1 MFWEILWKSTKA
13 AYVATACELG
23 PRARNRGADA
33 PHAEE
38 GFGWGG
44 VSDGGGSSAAWLRNG
59 RKERIMEERA
69 LRILAVDDDAAI
81 ADMVARMLEAECYDV
96 TACYSGADAL
106 ALFAENPYD
115 LVLLDI
121 MMPGIDGLE
130 VCRQIRQ
137 VSEVPIVFLS
147 AKDEETDKV
156 LGLLMGADD
165 YIVKPF
171 RQRELVARVKARLR
185 RLEAS
190 RSAAGLAEAAG
201 ADGATD
207 GGAAGAGVRRVGDLE
222 INERGHVVHF
232 QGVEVPLAPKEFGV
246 LAMLARN
253 AGATV
258 SAAQLYETVWEQ
270 AYDKTANNSV
280 MVCIRGIRRK
290 LAEVDSSMDVVYTVW
305 GVGYK
310 IEGAA
315 EGVGR

>member
-1 MFWEILWKSTKA
+1 M
-13 AYVATACELG
+13 
-23 PRARNRGADA
+23 
-33 PHAEE
+33 EE
-38 GFGWGG
+38 GP
-44 VSDGGGSSAAWLRNG
+44 
-59 RKERIMEERA
+59 

-96 TACYSGADAL
+96 TACYSGSKAL
-106 ALFAENPYD
+106 ALFAEEPYD

-121 MMPGIDGLE
+121 MMPGVDGLE

-137 VSEVPIVFLS
+137 TSEVPIVFLS

-185 RLEAS
+185 RVEAS
-190 RSAAGLAEAAG
+190 RSVAGLSEGSGFGGDG
-201 ADGATD
+201 ADD
-207 GGAAGAGVRRVGDLE
+207 SDAGIRVVGDLE
-222 INERGHVVHF
+222 VNERGHVVHF
-232 QGVEVPLAPKEFGV
+232 QGVEVSLAPKEFGV
-246 LAMLARN
+246 LAMLVRN

-270 AYDKTANNSV
+270 SYDRTANNSV

-290 LAEVDSSMDVVYTVW
+290 LAEVDSSMDIVHTVW

-310 IEGAA
+310 IEGSAK
-315 EGVGR
+315 GVGR